1 MGKKS
6 RTKGRSFEQLVA
18 DVYRTQ
24 WPAAVVRRSLQAH
37 RAYEPDVVV
46 EDHRLGQ
53 RLWTECQHA
62 DASTPLQKLAQAERD
77 ILALNRP
84 TGPRLL
90 PIVVWRSTG
99 SRTVSLTTRLW
110 VLEELGGHA
119 DVHMEEWGQLV
130 VTVDFHK
137 WLKALG

>member
-18 DVYRTQ
+18 DAYRTQ
-24 WPAAVVRRSLQAH
+24 WPTAVVRRSLQAH
-37 RAYEPDVVV
+37 RAFEPDVVV
-46 EDHRLGQ
+46 EDHRLGSQ
-53 RLWTECQHA
+53 LWTECQHA

-77 ILALNRP
+77 LEKVNRKY
-84 TGPRLL
+84 L

-99 SRTVSLTTRLW
+99 SRVVNLTTRLW
-110 VLEELGGHA
+110 VLEELGGRP
-119 DVHMEEWGQLV
+119 DLHMQEWGQLV
-130 VTVDFHK
+130 VTCDFHK